1 MSYNSG
7 EANIVRRLLETSMVD
22 MDGET
27 MYGRRTITR
36 STRPCTAK
44 IGIERG

>member
-1 MSYNSG
+1 VVKLTRT
-7 EANIVRRLLETSMVD
+7 VRRILETSMVD

-36 STRPCTAK
+36 SVRPCTAT
-44 IGIERG
+44 IGIEGLI

>member
-1 MSYNSG
+1 MVKLTRT
-7 EANIVRRLLETSMVD
+7 VRRILETSMVD

-36 STRPCTAK
+36 SVRPCTAT
-44 IGIERG
+44 IGIEGLI

>member
-1 MSYNSG
+1 MVKLTRT
-7 EANIVRRLLETSMVD
+7 VRRILETSMVD

-36 STRPCTAK
+36 SVRPCTAT
-44 IGIERG
+44 IGIEELI

>member
-1 MSYNSG
+1 VVKLTQLGSR
-7 EANIVRRLLETSMVD
+7 ILETSMVD

-36 STRPCTAK
+36 SVRPCTAT
-44 IGIERG
+44 IGIEGLI

>member
-1 MSYNSG
+1 VVKLTRT
-7 EANIVRRLLETSMVD
+7 VRRILETSMVD

-36 STRPCTAK
+36 SVRPCTAT
-44 IGIERG
+44 IGIEGII